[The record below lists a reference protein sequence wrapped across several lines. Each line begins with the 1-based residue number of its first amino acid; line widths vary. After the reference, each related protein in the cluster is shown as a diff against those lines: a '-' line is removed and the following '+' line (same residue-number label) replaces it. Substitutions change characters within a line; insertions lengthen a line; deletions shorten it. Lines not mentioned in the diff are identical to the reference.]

1 VGELGDLLEVQ
12 DLPEYVGELGD
23 LLEVQDLPEYV
34 GELGDLLE
42 VQKTY
47 LSMWENWVT
56 C

>member
-34 GELGDLLE
+34 GVLGDPLE
-42 VQKTY
+42 ELKESKPY
-47 LSMWENWVT
+47 LSIWST
-56 C
+56 G